1 MDPVLVTKG
10 LSRRFGD
17 NWAVRQLTLSVER
30 GQVFGFLG
38 PNGAGKTTT
47 VRLMNGI
54 LEASEGSA
62 TVLGMNPI
70 THGAEIRRHT
80 GVLTESP
87 SLYEA
92 LSARENLHFSGEV
105 YGVPADE
112 LPGRINALLDRF
124 GLLERAT
131 EKVGAYSRGMK
142 QRLAVARAL
151 LHEPEIVFLD
161 EPSAGLDPAAA
172 RDMLELVRDLSHRQ
186 GRTIFM
192 CTHNL
197 VEAERLCDLVGVIH
211 RGRLRALGSPADL
224 ARQLWNHTL
233 IEVDL
238 RGGPD
243 DPVRQ
248 AILNVR
254 GVQGLDRDGDLTLVQ
269 VSDPEVAPA
278 LVQAIVSAG
287 GRIYGLRQRNHGLE
301 DVYFALE
308 HGEKSETGSESSPD
322 A

>member
-1 MDPVLVTKG
+1 
-10 LSRRFGD
+10 
-17 NWAVRQLTLSVER
+17 
-30 GQVFGFLG
+30 
-38 PNGAGKTTT
+38 
-47 VRLMNGI
+47 
-54 LEASEGSA
+54 
-62 TVLGMNPI
+62 
-70 THGAEIRRHT
+70 
-80 GVLTESP
+80 
-87 SLYEA
+87 
-92 LSARENLHFSGEV
+92 
-105 YGVPADE
+105 
-112 LPGRINALLDRF
+112 F
-124 GLLERAT
+124 GLLDRAT

-172 RDMLELVRDLSHRQ
+172 RDVLELVRDLSHRQ

-197 VEAERLCDLVGVIH
+197 VEAERLCDLVGVID
-211 RGRLRALGSPADL
+211 RGCLRAVGSPAEL
-224 ARQLWNHTL
+224 ARQLWHNTL

-238 RGGPD
+238 RGAPN
-243 DPVRQ
+243 DPVKQ

-287 GRIYGLRQRNHGLE
+287 GQIYGLRQKSHGLE

-308 HGEKSETGSESSPD
+308 HGDGSEAEPEGSPD